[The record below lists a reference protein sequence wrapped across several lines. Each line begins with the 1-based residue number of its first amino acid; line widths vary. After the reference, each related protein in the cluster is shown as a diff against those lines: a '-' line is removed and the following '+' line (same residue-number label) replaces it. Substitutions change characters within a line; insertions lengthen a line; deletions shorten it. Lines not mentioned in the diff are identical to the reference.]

1 MQRLTLAVACAT
13 CLLAGC
19 SSSSSSR
26 SGGSTAAPVSSSG
39 TSAPASA
46 QRQAPANLHT
56 GPELVLDATGAGA
69 FFEAPFPADARLSA
83 SGSAVFSGLANP
95 RNLWF
100 VDTVYG
106 LADETPGYSPSG
118 TIYLPFDAPIQ
129 APAADPQAGL
139 DPASPVLL
147 VNVDPASPNRLTRH
161 PFFAGLTQQAD
172 AYRPANLLQLQ
183 PVPGLPLDPNTT
195 YAAIVLRGLGA
206 PGAQWLGQTPAL
218 TALLAGKEPPGSQGI
233 TWAQSFAVLPQALL
247 DLGIHPDDVAA
258 ATVFTTNDPAGQ
270 LKRMVD
276 HVVSQPAPA
285 FVGPLVV
292 RDVYP
297 EFTALRG
304 NLAVDMYQRGIAPFP
319 VAPGGRMILDAR
331 GLPVSQFTQL
341 AEFQLSIP
349 KGAMPASGFP
359 LYFYVHG
366 TGGLASQAIDRGKFA
381 APNTPPPAGSG
392 WAAEVAPE
400 GWATS
405 CMAGHL
411 SPSRVG
417 FLSAGGYVNYNFL
430 NATAMRD
437 NFAQMVLEQVAFVKA
452 LEGLR
457 IDPALCPGTDASA
470 SPDGKVFFDPQLRVV
485 GGQSLGS
492 YLSGM
497 LAGLVDGW
505 QGAVLTGAGGSWT
518 EFALGPKDPVDLQLA
533 LQTVLMPPG
542 DVLDRFHPVIMAF
555 DLTVGSAD
563 NMHSVRRVLRDPY
576 PGHTPPH
583 VLVVEGDSDAQVPI
597 GLQRSLVLA
606 MGADLAGADPGPSAD
621 EQLVPALPWGGLQQL
636 SLPVSGNVVTGSG
649 HTRTAAVVRYP
660 EDGIRDGHYVWFQ
673 YDEARRRTRDFLRA
687 LQQGTTPEIR

>member
-1 MQRLTLAVACAT
+1 
-13 CLLAGC
+13 
-19 SSSSSSR
+19 
-26 SGGSTAAPVSSSG
+26 
-39 TSAPASA
+39 
-46 QRQAPANLHT
+46 
-56 GPELVLDATGAGA
+56 
-69 FFEAPFPADARLSA
+69 
-83 SGSAVFSGLANP
+83 
-95 RNLWF
+95 
-100 VDTVYG
+100 
-106 LADETPGYSPSG
+106 
-118 TIYLPFDAPIQ
+118 
-129 APAADPQAGL
+129 
-139 DPASPVLL
+139 
-147 VNVDPASPNRLTRH
+147 
-161 PFFAGLTQQAD
+161 
-172 AYRPANLLQLQ
+172 
-183 PVPGLPLDPNTT
+183 
-195 YAAIVLRGLGA
+195 
-206 PGAQWLGQTPAL
+206 
-218 TALLAGKEPPGSQGI
+218 
-233 TWAQSFAVLPQALL
+233 
-247 DLGIHPDDVAA
+247 
-258 ATVFTTNDPAGQ
+258 
-270 LKRMVD
+270 
-276 HVVSQPAPA
+276 
-285 FVGPLVV
+285 
-292 RDVYP
+292 
-297 EFTALRG
+297 
-304 NLAVDMYQRGIAPFP
+304 
-319 VAPGGRMILDAR
+319 
-331 GLPVSQFTQL
+331 
-341 AEFQLSIP
+341 
-349 KGAMPASGFP
+349 
-359 LYFYVHG
+359 
-366 TGGLASQAIDRGKFA
+366 
-381 APNTPPPAGSG
+381 
-392 WAAEVAPE
+392 
-400 GWATS
+400 
-405 CMAGHL
+405 MAGHL

>member
-1 MQRLTLAVACAT
+1 MKPYAFAAALAVGA
-13 CLLAGC
+13 LAGC
-19 SSSSSSR
+19 SSSSSGSR
-26 SGGSTAAPVSSSG
+26 GSTQAPVTSN
-39 TSAPASA
+39 TPSAPASA

-56 GPELVLDATGAGA
+56 GPEAVLDATGAGA
-69 FFEAPFPADARLSA
+69 FFAAPFPADARRSA

-95 RNLWF
+95 RQLWF
-100 VDTVYG
+100 VDHVYA
-106 LADETPGYSPSG
+106 LADETPAFSPSG
-118 TIYLPFDAPIQ
+118 TVYLPFDAPVN
-129 APAADPQAGL
+129 APAADPLAGL
-139 DPASPVLL
+139 DPASPIVL
-147 VNVDPASPNRLTRH
+147 VNIDPASPNRLTRH
-161 PFFAGLTQQAD
+161 PFHAGLTAQAD

-183 PVPGLPLDPNTT
+183 PVPGLPLDTNTT

-206 PGAQWLGQTPAL
+206 PGAQWLGQSPAL
-218 TALLAGKEPPGSQGI
+218 EALLAGKEPPGSQGI
-233 TWAQSFAVLPQALL
+233 AWAQAFAPLRQALL
-247 DLGIHPDDVAA
+247 DLQIHPDDIAA
-258 ATVFTTNDPAGQ
+258 ATVFTTHDPAAR

-276 HVVSQPAPA
+276 HVGSQPAPA
-285 FVGPLVV
+285 IVGPLTV
-292 RDVYP
+292 RDLYP
-297 EFTALRG
+297 GFTALRG
-304 NLAVDMYQRGIAPFP
+304 SLAVDMYQRGVAPFP
-319 VAPGGRMILDAR
+319 VAPGGRMVVDAA
-331 GLPVSQFTQL
+331 GLPVPQFTQL

-366 TGGLASQAIDRGKFA
+366 TGGLPSQAIDRGRFS
-381 APNTPPPAGSG
+381 APNTPSPAGAG

-405 CMAGHL
+405 CLAGHL
-411 SPSRVG
+411 SPTRVG

-437 NFAQMVLEQVAFVKA
+437 NFAQMVLEQVAFLRA
-452 LEGLR
+452 LERLR
-457 IDPALCPGTDASA
+457 IDAALCPGTDASA

-563 NMHSVRRVLRDPY
+563 NMHSVRHVLRDPY

-597 GLQRSLVLA
+597 GLQRALVLA
-606 MGADLAGADPGPSAD
+606 LGADLAGADPGPTAA

-636 SLPVSGNVVTGSG
+636 AFPASANVLTGSG
-649 HTRTAAVVRYP
+649 HTRTAVVVRYP
-660 EDGIRDGHYVWFQ
+660 EDPIRDGHYVWFQ
-673 YDEARRRTRDFLRA
+673 YDEARRRTRDFLSA
-687 LQQGTTPEIR
+687 LRQGSAPVIQ